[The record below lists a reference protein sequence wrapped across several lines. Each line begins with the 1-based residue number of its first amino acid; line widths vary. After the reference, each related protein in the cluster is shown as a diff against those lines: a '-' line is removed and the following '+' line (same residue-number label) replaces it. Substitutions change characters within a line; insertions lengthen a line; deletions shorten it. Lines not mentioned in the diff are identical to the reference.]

1 MVELGCDWLG
11 LRLANPFVVGA
22 SPLCDSADDAVALV
36 DVGASAV
43 VVHSLFEEQLI
54 ADQVSA
60 NRYLDS
66 MIDTNAEAPSFLPE
80 TDVFSGSANPML
92 RHVRRLTEVLDVPV
106 VASLNGV
113 TPGGWTGYARE
124 LAGAGAAAIEL
135 NLYDVATDLDET
147 GEDIEERQL
156 SVVADV
162 VGVVDVPVSVKLSPF
177 YASVPNFVTRLEA
190 VGAAGV
196 VLFNR
201 FYQPDLDLETLDIA
215 APGAVHPG
223 RAPDATTCHGNPAR
237 PNPAVARR
245 QRWGPQR
252 NGCGEGDPLGG
263 GRRPARVGAA
273 QRRPISARAHRRR
286 TRGLDGCP
294 GLPQPRR
301 GEGRDGDGQRRQ
313 STRTPTAQLRPAA
326 AQLVALTRPRSEKS
340 PALREGLA

>member
-1 MVELGCDWLG
+1 MVDLGCDWLG

-215 APGAVHPG
+215 RHLVLSTPAELPMRLHAMAILHGRTQLSLAVSGGVHSGTDAAKAILSGA
-223 RAPDATTCHGNPAR
+223 DAVQLVSVLLKGGPSELARIVDELAGWMDAQGYRNLDEAKGATAMGNVA
-237 PNPAVARR
+237 NPHEL
-245 QRWGPQR
+245 QRL
-252 NGCGEGDPLGG
+252 NY
-263 GRRPARVGAA
+263 
-273 QRRPISARAHRRR
+273 
-286 TRGLDGCP
+286 
-294 GLPQPRR
+294 
-301 GEGRDGDGQRRQ
+301 
-313 STRTPTAQLRPAA
+313 AQL
-326 AQLVALTRPRSEKS
+326 LHSWS
-340 PALREGLA
+340 I

>member
-1 MVELGCDWLG
+1 MVDLGCDWLG

-135 NLYDVATDLDET
+135 NLYDVATDLDES

-215 APGAVHPG
+215 RHLVLSTPAELPMRLHAMAILHGRTQLSLAVSGGVHSGTDAAKAILSGA
-223 RAPDATTCHGNPAR
+223 DAVQLVSVLLKGGPSALARIVDELAGWMDAQGYRNLDEAKGATAMGNVA
-237 PNPAVARR
+237 NPHEL
-245 QRWGPQR
+245 QRL
-252 NGCGEGDPLGG
+252 NY
-263 GRRPARVGAA
+263 
-273 QRRPISARAHRRR
+273 
-286 TRGLDGCP
+286 
-294 GLPQPRR
+294 
-301 GEGRDGDGQRRQ
+301 
-313 STRTPTAQLRPAA
+313 AQL
-326 AQLVALTRPRSEKS
+326 LHSWSL
-340 PALREGLA
+340 

>member
-1 MVELGCDWLG
+1 MVDLGCDWLG

-177 YASVPNFVTRLEA
+177 YAPVPNFVTRLEA

-215 APGAVHPG
+215 HLVLSTPAELPMRLHAMAILHGRTQLSLAVSGGVHSGTDAAKAILSGA
-223 RAPDATTCHGNPAR
+223 DAVQLVSVLLKGGPSALARIVDELAGWMDAQGYRNLDEAKGATAMGNVA
-237 PNPAVARR
+237 NPHEL
-245 QRWGPQR
+245 QRL
-252 NGCGEGDPLGG
+252 NY
-263 GRRPARVGAA
+263 
-273 QRRPISARAHRRR
+273 
-286 TRGLDGCP
+286 
-294 GLPQPRR
+294 
-301 GEGRDGDGQRRQ
+301 
-313 STRTPTAQLRPAA
+313 AQL
-326 AQLVALTRPRSEKS
+326 LHSWSL
-340 PALREGLA
+340 

>member
-1 MVELGCDWLG
+1 MVDLGCDWLG

-36 DVGASAV
+36 DAGASAV

-66 MIDTNAEAPSFLPE
+66 MIDTNAEAQSFLPE

-215 APGAVHPG
+215 RHLVLSTPAELPMRLHAMAILHGRTQLSLAVSGGVHSGTDAAKAILSGA
-223 RAPDATTCHGNPAR
+223 DAVQLVSVLLKGGPSELARIVDELAGWMDAQGYRNLDEAKGATAMGNVA
-237 PNPAVARR
+237 NPHEL
-245 QRWGPQR
+245 QRL
-252 NGCGEGDPLGG
+252 NY
-263 GRRPARVGAA
+263 
-273 QRRPISARAHRRR
+273 
-286 TRGLDGCP
+286 
-294 GLPQPRR
+294 
-301 GEGRDGDGQRRQ
+301 
-313 STRTPTAQLRPAA
+313 AQL
-326 AQLVALTRPRSEKS
+326 LHSWS
-340 PALREGLA
+340 I

>member
-1 MVELGCDWLG
+1 MVDLGCDWLG

-36 DVGASAV
+36 DAGASAV

-215 APGAVHPG
+215 RHLVLSTPAELPMRLHAMAILHGRTQLSLAVSGGVHSGTDAAKAILSGA
-223 RAPDATTCHGNPAR
+223 DAVQLVSVLLKGGPSELARIVDELAGWMDAQGYRNLDEAKGATAMGNVA
-237 PNPAVARR
+237 NPHEL
-245 QRWGPQR
+245 QRL
-252 NGCGEGDPLGG
+252 NY
-263 GRRPARVGAA
+263 
-273 QRRPISARAHRRR
+273 
-286 TRGLDGCP
+286 
-294 GLPQPRR
+294 
-301 GEGRDGDGQRRQ
+301 
-313 STRTPTAQLRPAA
+313 AQL
-326 AQLVALTRPRSEKS
+326 LHSWSL
-340 PALREGLA
+340 